1 MNIWINTT
9 DSRPIYEQI
18 AAQIKAQIL
27 SQQLQAGEALPSLRL
42 LAKELRVSVIT
53 TKRAYEELERAGF
66 LQTIA
71 GKGCFVAPQSSDQL
85 RQEALQSMKRALQQA
100 VQAARE
106 AGISDK
112 EILSSLSLLLE
123 GTL

>member
-1 MNIWINTT
+1 MNVWINTT

-27 SQQLQAGEALPSLRL
+27 SEQLKAGQALPSLRL

-71 GKGCFVAPQSSDQL
+71 GKGCFVAPQNSDKL
-85 RQEALQSMKRALQQA
+85 RKEALQSMEQTLKKA
-100 VQAARE
+100 VQIARQG
-106 AGISDK
+106 GISDK

-123 GTL
+123 VSL